1 MRAPNPNGPVIR
13 VMVAED
19 DPLAQQ
25 AIETYLSHANDME
38 LIGIASDG
46 QSALELAATT
56 DPDVAIID
64 IHMPKVDGIEVTRR
78 LTQPPSRI
86 KVVCFTAL
94 GDDNV
99 MLDAIHAGASG
110 FLLKTDSPGLVL
122 HGVRTAFSGE
132 ALVSPKLIAT
142 VLANSVRRIE
152 PPRHLS
158 ETERELLVLIGRGF
172 NNAEIAEKLI
182 LAPST
187 VKTYVSRLLA
197 RLDRP
202 NRAALATL
210 AYEWGLMDPSKKPKG
225 N

>member
-1 MRAPNPNGPVIR
+1 MRAATSSSPVIR

-25 AIETYLSHANDME
+25 AIETYLSHAGDME
-38 LIGIASDG
+38 LVGLASDG
-46 QSALELAATT
+46 ESALTLAGET

-64 IHMPKVDGIEVTRR
+64 IHMPKLDGIEVTRR
-78 LTQPPSRI
+78 LTQPPFRTR
-86 KVVCFTAL
+86 VVCFTAL
-94 GDDNV
+94 GDDRV

-132 ALVSPKLIAT
+132 ALVSPKLVAA
-142 VLANSVRRIE
+142 VLANSVRRVE

-158 ETERELLVLIGRGF
+158 ATERELLVLIGQGLS
-172 NNAEIAEKLI
+172 NAEIAERLF

-197 RLDRP
+197 RLDKS

-210 AYEWGLMDPSKKPKG
+210 AHEWGLMDRSRNPK
-225 N
+225 